1 MGRRPDIWRM
11 LKKGFASTM
20 AQAEGQTSG
29 ASGVTLKN
37 GFASRVT
44 LENGY
49 ASSTLLS
56 TVSVDRSNRC
66 LSGALQMLDKVMWF
80 WYLDTKK
87 SAA

>member
-1 MGRRPDIWRM
+1 M

-20 AQAEGQTSG
+20 AQAEGHTSATSG
-29 ASGVTLKN
+29 ASGLMLKN

-49 ASSTLLS
+49 ASSASLS
-56 TVSVDRSNRC
+56 SVSVDRSHRC